1 MYYSGITV
9 FKETHNIAK
18 ISLCFVFS
26 CVKMPTVTSDVRLP
40 VLVNIKNFVSIV
52 QYLMLFSLNTF
63 F

>member
-1 MYYSGITV
+1 MYYSRITV

-52 QYLMLFSLNTF
+52 QYLMLFSLNTSF
-63 F
+63 

>member
-1 MYYSGITV
+1 MYYSRITV
-9 FKETHNIAK
+9 LKETHNIAK

>member
-18 ISLCFVFS
+18 ISLRFVFS
-26 CVKMPTVTSDVRLP
+26 CVEMPTVTSDVRLP